1 MALPLLLSFLGSGL
15 AKAGVLGAA
24 GSFLAN
30 PLIMGAIGSGLGTA
44 LETGDVKKGIG
55 AGLGSFA
62 GGQLL
67 GGMMGGAGGAM
78 NAPLPGQSAVGSGAG
93 AMTTGA
99 PLQATQGM
107 SGLMPPPAAA
117 PKGIAGLMGGRAGDV
132 LQGGMQFGSSA
143 QGIGSMI
150 GGALGAGVGG
160 MPQAPTEQAPD
171 ISQIRPMERQMRTP
185 GPDYVPGR
193 SGEFDYGVSD
203 PYTTDYMNRYA
214 PQKRAMGGMVENPYA
229 QNYAEQRGEMMG
241 MGQQPMMPEMAMMP
255 PQMPLGMAQGGVVQ
269 RMVPQMGP
277 VYMQEGGIANIGAMA
292 PEGAAPA
299 PNEREVISAAI
310 SAIQGQHPQPELA
323 LGAFLAQYGE
333 SALRDLVDRVQSGEM
348 GQTAAESEGKLAGP
362 GDGMNDMIPAS
373 IEGQQDVLLSDGEY
387 IVPADVVSG
396 LGNGS
401 SDAGA
406 KALDNMAE
414 KVRVERTGRAQQA
427 PAVPQE
433 RMMPV

>member
-44 LETGDVKKGIG
+44 IETGDIKKGIG

-78 NAPLPGQSAVGSGAG
+78 KAPLPGQAAVGTGAG

-99 PLQATQGM
+99 PLQATRGM
-107 SGLMPPPAAA
+107 AGLMPPPAAA
-117 PKGIAGLMGGRAGDV
+117 GGLRDIARA
-132 LQGGMQFGSSA
+132 GMQFGSSA

-150 GGALGAGVGG
+150 GGALGAGAMG
-160 MPQAPTEQAPD
+160 APKVSEEASPD
-171 ISQIRPMERQMRTP
+171 ISQIRPMQRTVRTP
-185 GPDYVPGR
+185 GPDFVPGT
-193 SGEFDYGVSD
+193 SGEFDYGIST
-203 PYTTDYMNRYA
+203 PYTTDYMSQYA
-214 PQKRAMGGMVENPYA
+214 PRRMAGGGM
-229 QNYAEQRGEMMG
+229 
-241 MGQQPMMPEMAMMP
+241 
-255 PQMPLGMAQGGVVQ
+255 VQ

-277 VYMQEGGIANIGAMA
+277 VYMQAGGIAEIGAE
-292 PEGAAPA
+292 PAAEK
-299 PNEREVISAAI
+299 PNEREVISAAVA
-310 SAIQGQHPQPELA
+310 AIQGQHPQPELA
-323 LGAFLAQYGE
+323 LGAFLAEYGE
-333 SALRDLVDRVQSGEM
+333 EALRDLVDRVQSGEM
-348 GQTAAESEGKLAGP
+348 AETASESEGKLAGP
-362 GDGMNDMIPAS
+362 GDGMSDMIPAS
-373 IEGQQDVLLSDGEY
+373 IQGQQDVLLSDGEY

-406 KALDNMAE
+406 KALDKMAD
-414 KVRVERTGRAQQA
+414 KVRVERTGRSKQA
-427 PAVPQE
+427 PQVPQDE
-433 RMMPV
+433 MMPA

>member
-44 LETGDVKKGIG
+44 IETGDVKKGLG

-62 GGQLL
+62 GGKLL
-67 GGMMGGAGGAM
+67 GGVMGGAGGAM
-78 NAPLPGQSAVGSGAG
+78 KAPLPGQSAVGAGAG
-93 AMTTGA
+93 AMTTGT

-107 SGLMPPPAAA
+107 AGLMPPPAAA
-117 PKGIAGLMGGRAGDV
+117 PSGISGLMGGRMGDV
-132 LQGGMQFGSSA
+132 ARAGMQFGSSA
-143 QGIGSMI
+143 QGIGSML
-150 GGALGAGVGG
+150 GGALGAGAMGA
-160 MPQAPTEQAPD
+160 PKAPTEQSPD
-171 ISQIRPMERQMRTP
+171 ISQIRPMQRQVRTP
-185 GPDYVPGR
+185 GPDYVPGT
-193 SGEFDYGVSD
+193 SGEFDYGIST
-203 PYTTDYMNRYA
+203 PYTTDYMNQYA
-214 PQKRAMGGMVENPYA
+214 PRRMAGGGM
-229 QNYAEQRGEMMG
+229 
-241 MGQQPMMPEMAMMP
+241 
-255 PQMPLGMAQGGVVQ
+255 VQ

-277 VYMQEGGIANIGAMA
+277 VYMQEGGIANLGAM
-292 PEGAAPA
+292 PMEGAAPE

-310 SAIQGQHPQPELA
+310 AAIQGKHPQPEVA

-333 SALRDLVDRVQSGEM
+333 EALRDLVDRVQSGEM
-348 GQTAAESEGKLAGP
+348 QQTATESEGQLAGP

-373 IEGQQDVLLSDGEY
+373 IDGQQDVLLSDGEY

-406 KALDNMAE
+406 KALDKMAD
-414 KVRVERTGRAQQA
+414 KVRVERTGRAEQA
-427 PAVPQE
+427 PAIPQDE
-433 RMMPV
+433 MMPA